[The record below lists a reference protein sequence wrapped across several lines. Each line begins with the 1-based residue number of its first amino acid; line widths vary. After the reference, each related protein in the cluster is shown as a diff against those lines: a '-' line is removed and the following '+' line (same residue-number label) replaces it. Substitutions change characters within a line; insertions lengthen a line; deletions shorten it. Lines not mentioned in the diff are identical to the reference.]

1 MNNLFGTDGVR
12 GRVGQTLTPEL
23 AYRLGRAAG
32 TVLAADAQGDH
43 RTVVIGRDSRL
54 SGQMLEAAL
63 TAGLTATGMDV
74 ISCGLIPTPAVAWLV
89 RTYHAVAGVVI
100 SASHNPYWDNGIK
113 FFNQAGLKLSDNKE
127 DEIARLVEKTAE
139 LPYAAEDAI
148 GQVMYDGE
156 AVERYKDFLLQ
167 QAQFKACSLKAVVD
181 CANGSASPIAEKLFS
196 DLGLKVI
203 MRANHPDGVNINAD
217 CGSTH
222 MDGLIEAVLAEGAD
236 IGLAFDGDADRFLA
250 VAADGSVIDGDQLM
264 SIYAHDLQARGE
276 LDPNLLVVTVM
287 SNLGLKL
294 AMKKSGVDLVETQVG
309 DRYVNEALTA
319 HDGVLGGEQSGHII
333 FRRINSTGDGLLSA
347 LMLLNIM
354 VRQGLSLKELAA
366 SMQRMPQ
373 ILVNVKVRDK
383 NAWADDERIS
393 AVIAK
398 VEAALGETGR
408 VLVRASG
415 TEPLLRVMVEG
426 ENKAEIDQ
434 LAHEIADEIDAVLG
448 I

>member
-113 FFNQAGLKLSDNKE
+113 FFNQAGLKLSDEKE
-127 DEIARLVEKTAE
+127 DDIARLVEKTAE
-139 LPYAAEDAI
+139 LAYAAEDAI

-196 DLGLKVI
+196 DLGLKVV

-250 VAADGSVIDGDQLM
+250 VASDGSVIDGDQLM

-294 AMKKSGVDLVETQVG
+294 AMKKSGIDLVETQVG

-448 I
+448 V

>member
-113 FFNQAGLKLSDNKE
+113 FFNQAGLKLSDDKE
-127 DEIARLVEKTAE
+127 DEIARLVEKAAE
-139 LPYAAEDAI
+139 LVYAAEDAI

-383 NAWADDERIS
+383 NAWVDDERIS

-448 I
+448 L

>member
-113 FFNQAGLKLSDNKE
+113 FFNQAGLKLSDDKE

-139 LPYAAEDAI
+139 LAYAAEDAI

-156 AVERYKDFLLQ
+156 AVERYKGFLLQ

-294 AMKKSGVDLVETQVG
+294 AMKKSGVDVVETQVG

-393 AVIAK
+393 AVIAR

-448 I
+448 L

>member
-113 FFNQAGLKLSDNKE
+113 FFNQAGLKLSDDKE

-196 DLGLKVI
+196 DLGLTVV

-222 MDGLIEAVLAEGAD
+222 MEGLIEAVLAEGAD

-250 VAADGSVIDGDQLM
+250 VASDGSVIDGDQLM

-383 NAWADDERIS
+383 NTWADDERIS

-448 I
+448 L

>member
-113 FFNQAGLKLSDNKE
+113 FFNQAGLKLSDDKE

-139 LPYAAEDAI
+139 LVYAAEDAI

-196 DLGLKVI
+196 DLGLTVV

-393 AVIAK
+393 AVIAR

>member
-113 FFNQAGLKLSDNKE
+113 FFNQAGLKLSDDKE

-196 DLGLKVI
+196 DLGLTVV

-294 AMKKSGVDLVETQVG
+294 AMKKSGIDLVETQVG

-366 SMQRMPQ
+366 SMQCMPQ

-393 AVIAK
+393 AVIAR

>member
-113 FFNQAGLKLSDNKE
+113 FFNQAGLKLSDDKE

-139 LPYAAEDAI
+139 LAYAAEDAI

-196 DLGLKVI
+196 DLGLTVV

-294 AMKKSGVDLVETQVG
+294 AMKKSGIDLVETQVG

-393 AVIAK
+393 AVIAR